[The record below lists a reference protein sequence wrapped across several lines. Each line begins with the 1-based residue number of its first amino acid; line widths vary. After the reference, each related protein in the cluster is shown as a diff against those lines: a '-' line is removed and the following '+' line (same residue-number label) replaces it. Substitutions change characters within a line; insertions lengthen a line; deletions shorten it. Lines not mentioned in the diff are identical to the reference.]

1 VVSRQS
7 LLLSAALFA
16 SALTALVSGAAYASP
31 EAGIDAEIRPRFGAL
46 LDPPYHR
53 HHYDWDRRYHGDR
66 GIIVDRHPYWVQS
79 VTVDCGDPNLGPT
92 PLNDAL
98 YHLAE
103 NGTLYIRG
111 NTQACHESLEITR
124 SVTISG
130 EAPSAFAAGPEFK
143 RPTIAAPDGSPCIII
158 DRGVTRVEIHDLV
171 LSDSHGG
178 GEACIEG
185 WGGALALVRTK
196 IDYAGDGSAVYLQA
210 TKLLAQ
216 ESIITANTYEPAVV
230 AEDSSVDFART
241 TINSASTGIE
251 LSPAVASNSGFD
263 RVSIISQSATPGA
276 SAQTGLFVH
285 VARGGAA
292 TVAMKHVRV
301 AGFDTGLWFQPGVV
315 PTLEAVKVIHSRIA
329 VTSETSGMV
338 LTNSL
343 LEGSRSAVYV
353 MRGQATVRH
362 NVMFGFDHVA
372 IDFEHD
378 VDLKESDNLMFPA
391 GGCRKYYMTND
402 FCGCPEDLPA
412 GLAGD
417 DGPAVIGWAGLPEE
431 RHDDDRGDGYI
442 DARHTHSIG
451 VTLSALLFWRAGHD
465 DRRDEL
471 GCLRYH
477 NNDHHYLW
485 PR

>member
-1 VVSRQS
+1 MVSRHK
-7 LLLSAALFA
+7 LLLGIALFA
-16 SALTALVSGAAYASP
+16 SALTALATGAAYASP
-31 EAGIDAEIRPRFGAL
+31 EAGIDAEIRPRFGVL

-53 HHYDWDRRYHGDR
+53 HHYEWDHHRRG
-66 GIIVDRHPYWVQS
+66 GPGWPPQQQYWVQS

-103 NGTLYIRG
+103 NGVLYIRG

-130 EAPSAFAAGPEFK
+130 EAQSAFAVGPEFK

-171 LSDSHGG
+171 LADAHGG

-185 WGGALALVRTK
+185 FGGALALVHTK

-210 TKLLAQ
+210 TKLLA
-216 ESIITANTYEPAVV
+216 EETFITANTYEPAVV
-230 AEDSSVDFART
+230 AEDSSVDFVRS
-241 TINSASTGIE
+241 TINSASTGVE
-251 LSPAVASNSGFD
+251 LSPAEASNSSFNA
-263 RVSIISQSATPGA
+263 VNIISQSATPGA
-276 SAQTGLFVH
+276 SAQTGLVVR

-292 TVAMKHVRV
+292 TVVMNHSRV
-301 AGFDTGLWFQPGVV
+301 VGFDTGLWFQPGVV
-315 PTLEAVKVIHSRIA
+315 AKLDSVKVIHSRIA
-329 VTSETSGMV
+329 VTSETAGMEIK
-338 LTNSL
+338 NSL
-343 LEGSRSAVYV
+343 LEGSRSGVYV
-353 MRGQATVRH
+353 MRGQATIRH
-362 NVMFGFDHVA
+362 NLMFGFNTVA
-372 IDFEHD
+372 IDFEPN

-391 GGCRKYYMTND
+391 GGCRKYFMTND

-412 GLAGD
+412 GLDGD
-417 DGPAVIGWAGLPEE
+417 DGPGVVGWGGLPEE
-431 RHDDDRGDGYI
+431 HHGEHGDDDGYI
-442 DARHTHSIG
+442 DGRHTHVIG
-451 VTLSALLFWRAGHD
+451 VSLSALLFWRGGHD

-471 GCLRYH
+471 GCRRYH